1 MQIINGLSF
10 QSNYYTLSKMT
21 LPAPTYI
28 KPIPHNYEVSIG
40 DKIIITSE
48 RSTIKKGVTGVIK
61 RLQHN
66 NFGTQVE
73 IFGQWVR
80 PDEYKIIEKNKK
92 KGEFDNFTVKQL
104 QAMAKMK
111 KIKGYSKLK
120 KHELISILTA

>member
-48 RSTIKKGVTGVIK
+48 RSVIKKGVTGVIK

-92 KGEFDNFTVKQL
+92 KGELDNFTVKQL
-104 QAMAKMK
+104 QAMAKVK